1 MTFSEKLD
9 LLMSL
14 TGTSNSA
21 LGRALSYDPSYI
33 SRVRAGKR
41 GLPRRQPFLQPA
53 SEYFAQA
60 IVSPIQKNA
69 AANLMTA
76 GQPWPDDP
84 ADAVPVIHRWLAFS
98 PEDMSEPL
106 DRFFQSLTA
115 PPVTW
120 GTLPQMETP
129 PVLDRDPVFFF
140 GSQGK
145 REAVIRFLSDVC
157 LADSARTLYLFSDE
171 DMDWLF
177 DDAAFSAQ
185 WSALLV
191 RFLAA
196 GGTIH
201 IIHTIDRDLGEMLG
215 ALQQWIPLY
224 LTGRILPYYCP
235 RLRDGICRRSL
246 FVAPGRSAL
255 VSNSIEDKTEGMA
268 NLYTRDPRAVE
279 AFELEFSN
287 YLSLCRPLMDI
298 YTPDRSQAL
307 VRRVTDFIRGQ
318 GPLFSASPIPLPLEE
333 DVPAVE
339 PLRQALLDHL
349 AGGGELAEILHLPD
363 PRAAAAG
370 LPLPLADLLGIP
382 ETQCGPQRLR
392 ELIGSIPQ
400 RMNRLSGYRAIL
412 SENLPASVG
421 VLARGQE
428 EVILFSAAPP
438 STAFVIT
445 EPRMTSALWDY
456 LQRAAGPSDQKQTP
470 RRLERWL
477 KAMDKAMKKA
487 AKSKKRPN

>member
-157 LADSARTLYLFSDE
+157 LADSARTLHLFSDE

-224 LTGRILPYYCP
+224 LTG
-235 RLRDGICRRSL
+235 
-246 FVAPGRSAL
+246 
-255 VSNSIEDKTEGMA
+255 
-268 NLYTRDPRAVE
+268 
-279 AFELEFSN
+279 
-287 YLSLCRPLMDI
+287 
-298 YTPDRSQAL
+298 
-307 VRRVTDFIRGQ
+307 
-318 GPLFSASPIPLPLEE
+318 
-333 DVPAVE
+333 
-339 PLRQALLDHL
+339 
-349 AGGGELAEILHLPD
+349 
-363 PRAAAAG
+363 
-370 LPLPLADLLGIP
+370 
-382 ETQCGPQRLR
+382 
-392 ELIGSIPQ
+392 
-400 RMNRLSGYRAIL
+400 
-412 SENLPASVG
+412 
-421 VLARGQE
+421 
-428 EVILFSAAPP
+428 
-438 STAFVIT
+438 
-445 EPRMTSALWDY
+445 
-456 LQRAAGPSDQKQTP
+456 
-470 RRLERWL
+470 
-477 KAMDKAMKKA
+477 
-487 AKSKKRPN
+487 

>member
-157 LADSARTLYLFSDE
+157 LADSARTLHLFSDE

-201 IIHTIDRDLGEMLG
+201 IIHTSDRDLGRCWEPSSSG
-215 ALQQWIPLY
+215 SPCTSPAA
-224 LTGRILPYYCP
+224 
-235 RLRDGICRRSL
+235 
-246 FVAPGRSAL
+246 FVPTTAPGS
-255 VSNSIEDKTEGMA
+255 ET
-268 NLYTRDPRAVE
+268 
-279 AFELEFSN
+279 
-287 YLSLCRPLMDI
+287 
-298 YTPDRSQAL
+298 
-307 VRRVTDFIRGQ
+307 
-318 GPLFSASPIPLPLEE
+318 AS
-333 DVPAVE
+333 
-339 PLRQALLDHL
+339 
-349 AGGGELAEILHLPD
+349 
-363 PRAAAAG
+363 
-370 LPLPLADLLGIP
+370 
-382 ETQCGPQRLR
+382 
-392 ELIGSIPQ
+392 
-400 RMNRLSGYRAIL
+400 
-412 SENLPASVG
+412 
-421 VLARGQE
+421 
-428 EVILFSAAPP
+428 
-438 STAFVIT
+438 
-445 EPRMTSALWDY
+445 
-456 LQRAAGPSDQKQTP
+456 AAGPSSWPRGGRLWCPTP
-470 RRLERWL
+470 LRTRLRAWPTSTPGTPGRWRPSSWNSPIISPC
-477 KAMDKAMKKA
+477 A
-487 AKSKKRPN
+487 AP

>member
-41 GLPRRQPFLQPA
+41 GLPRRQPFLRPA
-53 SEYFAQA
+53 SEYFAQT

-84 ADAVPVIHRWLAFS
+84 ADAAPVIHQWLASS
-98 PEDMSEPL
+98 PEDMNEPL

-115 PPVTW
+115 LPVS
-120 GTLPQMETP
+120 GGALPRVEDLP
-129 PVLDRDPVFFF
+129 ALDRDPAFFF

-145 REAVIRFLSDVC
+145 QEAVIRFLSDVC
-157 LADSARTLYLFSDE
+157 LTDSARTLHLVSDE
-171 DMDWLF
+171 DMGWLF
-177 DDAAFSAQ
+177 ADAAFSAR

-191 RFLAA
+191 RFLSA
-196 GGTIH
+196 GGKIH

-246 FVAPGRSAL
+246 FVAPGRSAM
-255 VSNSIEDKTEGMA
+255 VSYSIEEKTEGMA
-268 NLYTRDPRAVE
+268 NLYTRDPRAVD
-279 AFELEFSN
+279 AYELEFSN

-307 VRRVTDFIRGQ
+307 VQRVTELIRGQ
-318 GPLFSASPIPLPLEE
+318 GPLLSASPIPLPLEE

-349 AGGGELAEILHLPD
+349 AGGGELVELLHLPD
-363 PRAAAAG
+363 PQAAAWG
-370 LPLPLADLLGIP
+370 LPLPLADLLNVP
-382 ETQCGPQRLR
+382 DAQRDPHRLR
-392 ELIGSIPQ
+392 DQIASIPQ

-412 SENLPASVG
+412 SQSLPANVG
-421 VLARGQE
+421 VLARGRE
-428 EVILFSAAPP
+428 EVILFTSAPP
-438 STAFVIT
+438 STAFAIT
-445 EPRMTSALWDY
+445 EARLTSALWDY
-456 LQRAAGPSDQKQTP
+456 LQRAASPSDQKQTP

-477 KAMDKAMKKA
+477 KAMDKAARKA
-487 AKSKKRPN
+487 AKSKKSK